1 MEIFKFRYNLY
12 KYLIA
17 NNFIFEINFNKSKLF
32 KNLIYTT
39 ILFFFFIFI
48 VGYEYLNYYIIY
60 FVILLCFLMYY
71 IELIYIK
78 LDLIINDEY
87 FQSYANNYKGLN
99 KIFNINYDNISKDDI
114 SMSSQL
120 LSSSDSASA
129 SKTVVRIDKTN
140 AGRGYVYNNVYDLQI
155 NGSNVAKAKGLIDGS
170 LSDTYDFIGAS
181 GTFSSNPTITITP
194 VSTIERGSA
203 TFIAVLGYVNI
214 NSNIKDFAYAYNN
227 LNNDIRRK
235 VKVFENVLEE
245 DIDDTLNLLKL
256 ENDVLKY
263 IDIYNDKYSF
273 LNKFLYI
280 NENNNEIFNKINN
293 DYSSNSNIT
302 VNGISI
308 PIILNQIVINTKK
321 SYLIN
326 LELLEKNIN
335 NSKEDY
341 ITNIYN
347 SIRKELDI
355 KDLSN
360 LFKSK
365 YYIQEAIIKSL
376 DEFNWVFLKLLIVII
391 LLITIVSHI
400 FFIKL
405 YRYL

>member
-1 MEIFKFRYNLY
+1 MEIFKLRYNLY

-17 NNFIFEINFNKSKLF
+17 NNFVFEINLNKSIIF

-39 ILFFFFIFI
+39 IVFFFFIFI

-60 FVILLCFLMYY
+60 FVILLCFLIYY

-87 FQSYANNYKGLN
+87 FQIYANNYKGLN

-114 SMSSQL
+114 SMSSHL
-120 LSSSDSASA
+120 LSSSSS
-129 SKTVVRIDKTN
+129 SKTVIRIDKTN
-140 AGRGYVYNNVYDLQI
+140 AGKGYVYNQVYYLQI
-155 NGSNVAKAKGLIDGS
+155 NGSIVAEAKGLIDGS
-170 LSDTYDFIGAS
+170 LSDAYNFIGAS
-181 GTFSSNPTITITP
+181 GVISESTPITIQNAPPSIT
-194 VSTIERGSA
+194 GSNIA
-203 TFIAVLGYVNI
+203 TFKAVIGYVNI

-227 LNNDIRRK
+227 LNNDIKRK
-235 VKVFENVLEE
+235 IKVFENVLEE

-263 IDIYNDKYSF
+263 IDIYNDKYNF

-280 NENNNEIFNKINN
+280 NENNNEIFNKIDK

-308 PIILNQIVINTKK
+308 ATILNEIDINSNK

-365 YYIQEAIIKSL
+365 YYIQEAILKRL
-376 DEFNWVFLKLLIVII
+376 DEFNWVFIKLLIVVI

>member
-1 MEIFKFRYNLY
+1 MEFFKLRYNLY

-120 LSSSDSASA
+120 LSYSDSA

-227 LNNDIRRK
+227 LNNDIKRK

-280 NENNNEIFNKINN
+280 NENNNGIYNKING
-293 DYSSNSNIT
+293 DYSSKSTNT
-302 VNGISI
+302 VNGTSI
-308 PIILNQIVINTKK
+308 ATIINEIIIDNNK

-335 NSKEDY
+335 NSNEDY

>member
-1 MEIFKFRYNLY
+1 MEIFKLRYNLY

-17 NNFIFEINFNKSKLF
+17 NNFVFEINLNKSIIF

-39 ILFFFFIFI
+39 IVFFFFIFI

-60 FVILLCFLMYY
+60 FVILLCFLIYY

-87 FQSYANNYKGLN
+87 FQIYANNYKGLN

-114 SMSSQL
+114 SMSSHL
-120 LSSSDSASA
+120 LSSSSS
-129 SKTVVRIDKTN
+129 SKTVIRIDKTN
-140 AGRGYVYNNVYDLQI
+140 AGKGYVYNHTYNLQI
-155 NGSNVAKAKGLIDGS
+155 NGSKVAEAKGLIDGS
-170 LSDTYDFIGAS
+170 LSDAYNFIGAS
-181 GTFSSNPTITITP
+181 GVISESTLITIQNAPPSIT
-194 VSTIERGSA
+194 GSNIA
-203 TFIAVLGYVNI
+203 TFKAVLGYVNI
-214 NSNIKDFAYAYNN
+214 NTNIKDFAYAYNN
-227 LNNDIRRK
+227 LNNDIKRK
-235 VKVFENVLEE
+235 IKVFENVLEE

-263 IDIYNDKYSF
+263 IDIYNDKYNF

-280 NENNNEIFNKINN
+280 NENNNEIYNKINN
-293 DYSSNSNIT
+293 DYSLNSNIT

-308 PIILNQIVINTKK
+308 ATILNEIDINSNK

-365 YYIQEAIIKSL
+365 YYIQEAILKRL
-376 DEFNWVFLKLLIVII
+376 DEFNWVFIKLLIVVI

>member
-1 MEIFKFRYNLY
+1 MEIFKLRYNLY

-17 NNFIFEINFNKSKLF
+17 NNFVFEINLNKSIIF

-39 ILFFFFIFI
+39 IVFFFFIFI

-60 FVILLCFLMYY
+60 FVILLCFLLYY

-87 FQSYANNYKGLN
+87 FQIYANNYKGLN

-120 LSSSDSASA
+120 LLSTGSNAQ
-129 SKTVVRIDKTN
+129 TVIRIDKTY
-140 AGRGYVYNNVYDLQI
+140 AGKGYVYNKIYNLQI
-155 NGSNVAKAKGLIDGS
+155 NGSTVAKAKGLIDGS
-170 LSDTYDFIGAS
+170 LSDAYDFIGAS
-181 GTFSSNPTITITP
+181 GTFTTVPTISITP
-194 VSTIERGSA
+194 STPAPITVA
-203 TFIAVLGYVNI
+203 TFNAVLGYVNI
-214 NSNIKDFAYAYNN
+214 NTNIKDFAYAYNN
-227 LNNDIRRK
+227 LNNDIKRK

-263 IDIYNDKYSF
+263 IDIYNDKYNF

-280 NENNNEIFNKINN
+280 NKNNNEIFNKINN

-308 PIILNQIVINTKK
+308 ATILNEIDISSNK

-365 YYIQEAIIKSL
+365 YYIQEAILKRL
-376 DEFNWVFLKLLIVII
+376 DEFNWVFIKLLIVVI

>member
-1 MEIFKFRYNLY
+1 MEIFKLRYNLY

-17 NNFIFEINFNKSKLF
+17 NNFVFEINLNKSIIF

-39 ILFFFFIFI
+39 IVFFFFIFI

-60 FVILLCFLMYY
+60 FVILLCFLLYY

-87 FQSYANNYKGLN
+87 FQIYANNYKGLN

-120 LSSSDSASA
+120 LLSTGSNAQ
-129 SKTVVRIDKTN
+129 TVIRIDKTN
-140 AGRGYVYNNVYDLQI
+140 GGKGYVYNKIYNLQI
-155 NGSNVAKAKGLIDGS
+155 NGSTVAKTKGLIDGS
-170 LSDTYDFIGAS
+170 LSDAYDFIGAS
-181 GTFSSNPTITITP
+181 GTFTTVPTISITP
-194 VSTIERGSA
+194 STPAPITVA
-203 TFIAVLGYVNI
+203 TFNAVLGYVNI
-214 NSNIKDFAYAYNN
+214 NTNIKDFAYAYNN
-227 LNNDIRRK
+227 LNNDIKRK

-263 IDIYNDKYSF
+263 IDIYNDKYNF

-280 NENNNEIFNKINN
+280 NKNNNEIFNKINN

-308 PIILNQIVINTKK
+308 ATILNEIDISSNK

-365 YYIQEAIIKSL
+365 YYIQEAILKRL
-376 DEFNWVFLKLLIVII
+376 DEFNWVFIKLLIVVI

>member
-1 MEIFKFRYNLY
+1 MEIFKLRYNLY

-17 NNFIFEINFNKSKLF
+17 NNFVFEINLNKSIIF

-39 ILFFFFIFI
+39 IVFFFFIFI

-60 FVILLCFLMYY
+60 FVILLCFLIYY

-87 FQSYANNYKGLN
+87 FQIYVNNYKGLN
-99 KIFNINYDNISKDDI
+99 KIFNINYDNISRDDI

-120 LSSSDSASA
+120 LSSSSS
-129 SKTVVRIDKTN
+129 SKTVIRIDKTN
-140 AGRGYVYNNVYDLQI
+140 AGKGYVPNQEYNLQI
-155 NGSNVAKAKGLIDGS
+155 NRSTVAKAKGLIDGS
-170 LSDTYDFIGAS
+170 LSDAYNFIGAS
-181 GTFSSNPTITITP
+181 GNFLDEPAISITP
-194 VSTIERGSA
+194 SITGSNIA
-203 TFIAVLGYVNI
+203 TFKAVLGYVNI
-214 NSNIKDFAYAYNN
+214 NTNIKDFAYAYNN
-227 LNNDIRRK
+227 LNNDIKRK

-263 IDIYNDKYSF
+263 IDIYNDKYNF

-293 DYSSNSNIT
+293 DYPLNSNIT

-308 PIILNQIVINTKK
+308 ATILNEIDISSNK

-355 KDLSN
+355 KDLSY

-365 YYIQEAIIKSL
+365 YYIQEAILKRL
-376 DEFNWVFLKLLIVII
+376 DEFNWVFIKLLIVII

>member
-1 MEIFKFRYNLY
+1 
-12 KYLIA
+12 
-17 NNFIFEINFNKSKLF
+17 
-32 KNLIYTT
+32 
-39 ILFFFFIFI
+39 
-48 VGYEYLNYYIIY
+48 
-60 FVILLCFLMYY
+60 MYY

-78 LDLIINDEY
+78 LDLIINNEY
-87 FQSYANNYKGLN
+87 FQIYANNYKGLN
-99 KIFNINYDNISKDDI
+99 KIFNINYDNI
-114 SMSSQL
+114 
-120 LSSSDSASA
+120 
-129 SKTVVRIDKTN
+129 T
-140 AGRGYVYNNVYDLQI
+140 
-155 NGSNVAKAKGLIDGS
+155 VAKTKGLIDGS
-170 LSDTYDFIGAS
+170 LSDAYDFIGAS
-181 GTFSSNPTITITP
+181 GVFSSTPSIKIENAPISSPTDP
-194 VSTIERGSA
+194 VAR
-203 TFIAVLGYVNI
+203 FKAVLGYVNI

-227 LNNDIRRK
+227 LNNDIKRK

-245 DIDDTLNLLKL
+245 DINDTLNLLKL

-263 IDIYNDKYSF
+263 IDIYNEKYSF

-280 NENNNEIFNKINN
+280 NNHNKEIYDKINS
-293 DYSSNSNIT
+293 DYSSNSTKT
-302 VNGISI
+302 VNGIAIST
-308 PIILNQIVINTKK
+308 IINQININQIN

-355 KDLSN
+355 KDLSA

-365 YYIQEAIIKSL
+365 YYIQEAILKSL
-376 DEFNWVFLKLLIVII
+376 DEFNWVFIKLLIVII